1 MLRSLRLLLLTILVS
16 LSLPVLRCGGESAAP
31 AMGGQG
37 GGPSPRLRVEVRL
50 QQEGQPTLRPTASP
64 TAEPTAT
71 PTATPEPTATPIP
84 TPFSLYW
91 VSDTQVYAYRC
102 PKVFNKIFTYMAN
115 TYEEQNALGV
125 LMTGDI
131 VDNRSE
137 KRHWEN
143 ARAAIGLLPEGLP
156 LWSVAGNHDVGADR
170 ADYSTYLS
178 YGFCAADEGDQLYL
192 DGVCWYDTFDAAGQP
207 FLLLGIGWQTDADYL
222 PWVKAVLE
230 TYPDRQA
237 IVLVH
242 SFLTDKGGLTAN
254 GKTLEKEL
262 LSVYPN
268 LCLVLCGHNDGSV
281 RWEKTYEDGHRV
293 NALLYNFQDDKKW
306 GLGYIR
312 ILTFDPLDR
321 SIHVT
326 TYSPWF
332 DDYNY
337 FKDASKDTFVLENA
351 W

>member
-102 PKVFNKIFTYMAN
+102 PQVFNKVFAYMAN
-115 TYEEQNALGV
+115 AAEEQNALGV

-131 VDNRSE
+131 VDNRGE

-192 DGVCWYDTFDAAGQP
+192 DGVCWYDTFDAAGQS

-230 TYPDRQA
+230 T
-237 IVLVH
+237 
-242 SFLTDKGGLTAN
+242 
-254 GKTLEKEL
+254 
-262 LSVYPN
+262 
-268 LCLVLCGHNDGSV
+268 
-281 RWEKTYEDGHRV
+281 
-293 NALLYNFQDDKKW
+293 
-306 GLGYIR
+306 
-312 ILTFDPLDR
+312 
-321 SIHVT
+321 
-326 TYSPWF
+326 
-332 DDYNY
+332 
-337 FKDASKDTFVLENA
+337 
-351 W
+351 